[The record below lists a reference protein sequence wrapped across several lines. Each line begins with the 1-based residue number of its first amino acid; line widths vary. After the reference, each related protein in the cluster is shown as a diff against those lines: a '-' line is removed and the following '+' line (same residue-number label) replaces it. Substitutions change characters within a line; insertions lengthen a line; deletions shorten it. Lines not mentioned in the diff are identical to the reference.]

1 MFMMPRADCRPV
13 LSLAVRGGLSNQ
25 KECLVNAGIVAR
37 ALNVTLAL
45 PHFDLIG
52 RGNEK
57 FEPSNARYV
66 GPYSERDRWGHF
78 SHLFNATQLIAS
90 LEGKLSTLL
99 RLRTLVLPSGLRP
112 HTVRLPA
119 VENVA
124 PDCAGRRRL
133 QGTCEARRGDSTLLD
148 KLITSWGGL
157 IREECAH
164 ARPDG
169 SSSRAIVFDA
179 GQSLCWN
186 AYKSRHAS
194 LCARQYPFCQ
204 DMLKALRWNRIITRL
219 HTKVQQGLQRSA
231 NGTWAAVHV
240 RAFICSRNKREPS
253 FTHVRSALSQLGI
266 HGGLIYLVSSV
277 PPQQLQAALTT
288 FTIVSKA
295 SFLGSEVRRKYP
307 FEVLAAIDYGVA
319 VASPRYLGEPETSS
333 FDAFAAEERTR
344 HGMPAIDPI
353 PGACGD

>member
-1 MFMMPRADCRPV
+1 MMPRADCRPV

-66 GPYSERDRWGHF
+66 GTYSERDRWGHF

-124 PDCAGRRRL
+124 DEDAL
-133 QGTCEARRGDSTLLD
+133 QPLVIRSLL
-148 KLITSWGGL
+148 
-157 IREECAH
+157 
-164 ARPDG
+164 
-169 SSSRAIVFDA
+169 
-179 GQSLCWN
+179 
-186 AYKSRHAS
+186 
-194 LCARQYPFCQ
+194 
-204 DMLKALRWNRIITRL
+204 
-219 HTKVQQGLQRSA
+219 
-231 NGTWAAVHV
+231 
-240 RAFICSRNKREPS
+240 
-253 FTHVRSALSQLGI
+253 
-266 HGGLIYLVSSV
+266 
-277 PPQQLQAALTT
+277 
-288 FTIVSKA
+288 
-295 SFLGSEVRRKYP
+295 
-307 FEVLAAIDYGVA
+307 
-319 VASPRYLGEPETSS
+319 
-333 FDAFAAEERTR
+333 
-344 HGMPAIDPI
+344 
-353 PGACGD
+353 